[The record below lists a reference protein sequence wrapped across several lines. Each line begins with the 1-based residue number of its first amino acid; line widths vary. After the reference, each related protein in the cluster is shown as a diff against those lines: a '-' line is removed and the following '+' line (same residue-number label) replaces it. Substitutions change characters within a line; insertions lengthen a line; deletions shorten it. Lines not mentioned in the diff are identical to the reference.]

1 MIVMTNNKTTI
12 DIITIR
18 SIVLLFMRDKKII
31 IVFVTIHN
39 RII

>member
-18 SIVLLFMRDKKII
+18 SIVLLFMKDKKK
-31 IVFVTIHN
+31 
-39 RII
+39 